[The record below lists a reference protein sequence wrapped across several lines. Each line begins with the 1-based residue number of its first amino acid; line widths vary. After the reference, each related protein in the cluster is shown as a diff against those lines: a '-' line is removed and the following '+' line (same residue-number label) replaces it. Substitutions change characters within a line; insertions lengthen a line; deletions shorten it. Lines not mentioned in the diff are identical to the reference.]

1 MLVVDEKRTLRSLAD
16 EFRVGRKYLAERLR
30 REGIPV
36 PPSRRRPTHVVDREW
51 LRVEYL
57 ERRRTLP
64 DIAAEVG
71 TTPPNIARIARA
83 HGIPL
88 RGRGGPSHADSLRV
102 PPAWPE
108 PLASAVLGQGGKE
121 RVRRFQVYARFRSL
135 NQAAQHLGLHA
146 NVLTKQLSQ
155 LEAASGAVLIVR
167 STRKQANQRLT
178 ELGRRLLAQADE
190 HLGQHPAT
198 PVPLPEPL
206 ASALSSFCGAKGLR
220 RFTVAAGSDTLAVAA
235 SVLGT
240 DRYTVDR
247 CIRRLENAA
256 GGIFLRRSSP
266 SRPHRLTDLG
276 QALLSQ
282 LEGHLG
288 AKP

>member
-1 MLVVDEKRTLRSLAD
+1 M
-16 EFRVGRKYLAERLR
+16 
-30 REGIPV
+30 
-36 PPSRRRPTHVVDREW
+36 
-51 LRVEYL
+51 
-57 ERRRTLP
+57 
-64 DIAAEVG
+64 
-71 TTPPNIARIARA
+71 
-83 HGIPL
+83 
-88 RGRGGPSHADSLRV
+88 
-102 PPAWPE
+102 
-108 PLASAVLGQGGKE
+108 
-121 RVRRFQVYARFRSL
+121 
-135 NQAAQHLGLHA
+135 
-146 NVLTKQLSQ
+146 
-155 LEAASGAVLIVR
+155 LIVR

-206 ASALSSFCGAKGLR
+206 DSALSSFCGAKGLR

-247 CIRRLENAA
+247 SIRRLENAA

-288 AKP
+288 AERVGTDHLTVATRRSATLECSSSAARLIMFAASLQAL